1 MKFKQHYINDLILI
15 LPNRNFELLKYH
27 YTAIMN
33 IPIMSIV
40 LQDKTEM
47 PLHKLYGMDVE
58 VRNIDLD
65 FIITISME
73 EGPKRMK
80 ITNIYNLPPALV
92 KACEDTSRR
101 P

>member
-1 MKFKQHYINDLILI
+1 MNTITRAEELLEKILKQRMKFKQHYINDLILI

-47 PLHKLYGMDVE
+47 PLHKLYGMDVM

-73 EGPKRMK
+73 ELKWK
-80 ITNIYNLPPALV
+80 
-92 KACEDTSRR
+92 
-101 P
+101 

>member
-1 MKFKQHYINDLILI
+1 MMNTITRAEELLEKILKQRMKFKKHYINDLILI

-27 YTAIMN
+27 YTSIMN

-73 EGPKRMK
+73 EQ
-80 ITNIYNLPPALV
+80 
-92 KACEDTSRR
+92 E
-101 P
+101 